1 MREVGALTDPLLV
14 AEVRGDKASP
24 ALVAEVE
31 ELRSSVEEVAEEA
44 EDWEEG

>member
-1 MREVGALTDPLLV
+1 MVGALVVD
-14 AEVRGDKASP
+14 VRGDKVSP

-31 ELRSSVEEVAEEA
+31 ELRSSVEDVAEEA